1 MVFNKLPKEMRRTLA
16 LTLAAS
22 MVATGTQ
29 TPVLADQVQEVSAQE
44 VQNTQTEAGEKQN
57 VQAAEQQE
65 EVPGAEQQ
73 AGTVGQAEAEESVD
87 ENLDDTVSAN
97 TMASINNKTSDTED
111 LDAEEVIDEEI
122 NIDMAAEADNATY
135 VEIAVTSG
143 DEENGKLSCGF
154 EFNKAT
160 MTARLVKIV
169 PAKEAVNRPKFAED
183 ADEKDK
189 RVTLKLDQ
197 VTDDDGNV
205 YTVTSIY
212 NDAGICGSNIPMIDL
227 VIGANVATI
236 GKNAFRNNPVRS
248 LTFEAGS
255 GLSEIGDYAFSTSYL
270 EDDIVIPQKVKSIGE
285 GAFQGTACT
294 NVRFVANTVTTSV
307 GKSAFANCKKLET
320 VLFDDSYAMTEMG
333 ESIFEG
339 CTKLQTVSGFPAGV
353 TKVPDSC
360 FSGDSELTKVEYANI
375 AAVTEIGKSAFMKC
389 QKLEADE
396 AYNPIGENV
405 ISIGASAFAGCG
417 STYKIAAED
426 YTCFTEITIPAGVTK
441 LEASTFANCTTLE
454 KVTFADENR
463 VVEIGDSCF
472 EGDTAL
478 TICELPAQLEKLG
491 NASFSKTALT
501 SVRIP
506 ATLKIANSPFAEC
519 QKIKSIQWGTET
531 AKVTKVVDTL
541 FQNLKSAIEVDFAD
555 QITEIGAS
563 AFASSS
569 ITGVNGTG
577 KVETV
582 NEKGFM
588 NCNTLVGEVNMPA
601 LTQIYAYAF
610 SGVGATDFIISND
623 VMVIDEGAFA
633 KCSNLKSMNIAAGV
647 ADVDLGNMTK
657 LGQIGKNAFSGC
669 QAIVSLQLPGTV
681 TKIEEGAF
689 SGLTALANV
698 KFKDNGEKGTTTIG
712 TSAFS
717 GCTNLVD
724 VETAS
729 NVGVIDNN
737 AFSDCVKLMRLKL
750 ADGLQTIG
758 NSAFAGCKRLEG
770 ALPDGT
776 EEEYEIV
783 EEKRVKLPNPN
794 AQLVIPESVTTIGD
808 SAFANCYN
816 DDETHTPEGGSEKV
830 YKIGIKSVTI
840 AGNPAGTTIG
850 ASAFAGCQNLT
861 KLTLGEGVTGL
872 GDSALKDTRLE
883 EITIP
888 ATFETGT
895 AKNSPFTSRENSTLK
910 KVTFADGIQVIPQ
923 YFLNNITT
931 LTEIEIPASVQKI
944 GDHAFAGCSSLKTVT
959 FKDEAASKLTTIDTS
974 AFEDCS
980 LMTLFKLPEGVITIN
995 ASAFKNCENVEFA
1008 ELPEGLI
1015 TIGKSAFENCEGIQ
1029 ISKMPAITT
1038 LDDKAFAGCV
1048 CIQGLELDTSNL
1060 VTINAT
1066 AFEGCTSLT
1075 SVQIDGGEK
1084 KQTTI
1089 ADGAFA
1095 TCENLNWVII
1105 NNIKSVGKKAFTN
1118 LPISILEINQV
1129 DAIGESAFAGCDKLE
1144 NPVIQNTK
1152 TIGAS
1157 AFAGAGYVKETGA
1170 EETDNEVRLYNI
1182 QNVGSRAFEN
1192 SKFTAADICDLNAV
1206 TTYKDQ
1212 ETKVEYSPF
1221 AKSSIKSVR
1230 FNGAA
1235 NNTVCANAF
1244 KNVTSLQSV
1253 KLAYCLAYD
1262 NISTIDTSAFEG
1274 CVNLT
1279 DINLSDELTT
1289 INGLAFYNTGL
1300 TEITVPASLTK
1311 ITAASAA
1318 GKTVSP
1324 FAGGVLRKVTFA
1336 DGVTKSLQGM
1346 FMGTTSLEEVVLP
1359 ESLKT
1364 IDQNTFKDC
1373 SGLKKLSVVKS
1384 DQETGEYVAAEEN
1397 VLDTVETINAGA
1409 FNGCSSLE
1417 TLTLKNVAK
1426 IDSNETNRTFGGCTS
1441 LKNISVTG
1449 VTTTDNTG
1457 KAAPGTIIGVSAF
1470 KDNKALKDIKLDT
1483 IKTIS
1488 QDAFRG
1494 CGVAQD
1500 DTTDPAK
1507 LTLNNVTGIGAL
1519 AFYGCGFKEVQIPRQ
1534 LSSVTIGRIDGVDY
1548 GPFAGGKLE
1557 NISFEKFMTTMP
1569 DNLCLNTQSLKTINL
1584 QAVKTT
1590 LRTIGK
1596 NAFKGCIGVETVTI
1610 PKIVTTVSESAFE
1623 DCSGLTDVTVAAQ
1636 AINAKAFAGCTNL
1649 KTVKLEEGVTT
1660 IQGMVFANTQID
1672 TITIPSTLTTAGI
1685 TKDGTV
1691 EKGPFAGTMIATVHG
1706 ADDSDGIENGATI
1719 LPETKKIP
1727 DNLFLGCNSII
1738 DVQIPSTVT
1747 DIGQKAFKDAVNVE
1761 TVTFHVNTE
1770 SGTPAGIQT
1779 IGISAFDGCNS
1790 LKEITL
1796 PETVTDVMQGAFANE
1811 KSVTRVDMSKAKSL
1825 KKWDK
1830 ETFKNDTALQEIA
1843 LPAVSSITAIPDG
1856 AFAGCTSLTGE
1867 NLEIPKNIVT
1877 ITANAFKESGLR
1889 KLYIPNQITAIGA
1902 SAFESCKDL
1911 ENVHISN
1918 NITIINQNTFK
1929 NCEKLLKVEIP
1940 VKVAE
1945 IGTNAFYGSGLRDV
1959 YIFGDPKIGGGITNT
1974 YAGMKNQLSV
1984 FENQLIDE
1992 TATLSHH
1999 VFNTGFTIH
2008 GGKGTKLKTAF
2019 FGTYCTKT
2027 DGPTVLSAADS
2038 KGTLA
2043 VYSTSTG
2050 NEDLPCMSWDSL
2062 DEDIYSAKT
2071 VKLNQTELV
2080 MMAKNK
2086 KTLVATVVPVDETKE
2101 DAVMNAL
2108 TWESSDTKVAT
2119 VDKNGVVSAVAEGTA
2134 VITAKAGN
2142 AKAECS
2148 IEVRSPITSIIMTED
2163 GGKDSLT
2170 SLIMEGGD
2178 SKYVTFTVTKDN
2190 KQTSDQYMVTA
2201 VDPSVVSI
2209 EKVDKNSDIYVIKA
2223 LKKGKTDI
2231 VCNAT
2236 DDSGFSK
2243 TFAVTVGSTQHI
2255 VRDLSEFTNNN
2266 ADDTGTYEANTQ
2278 DSWTYHV
2285 DGVSEIR
2292 ITFNDLTEVEPGKD
2306 YLLIYD
2312 KDGNTNLYDGDSKTN
2327 GVATVE
2333 EDGTVKYTDKQLA
2346 NKTVTV
2352 KGDTVRIRIV
2362 SDESGERYGF
2372 KVNNVVTKNT
2382 ITYVLNGGLTRNNPN
2397 PYSYSSDATEPII
2410 LKAATREDAIF
2421 VGWYTDKACTIPIT
2435 EIKPGIGG
2443 VTVYA
2448 KWQENPAV
2456 IYKLNGAPDSVNKQN
2471 PKYVPFDN
2479 EEEIVLQAI
2488 EREGY
2493 TFLGWYTDKECTK
2506 QITAIPA
2513 HTKVALT
2520 IYAKWEKKTAPAEPT
2535 PTPTPTP
2542 VPTPEPSKVPTPQ
2555 PSKTPAPEPSKT
2567 PSQEPAK
2574 TPENKPAKA
2583 GTQLSAAEAGASYQ
2597 VVSEDEKQ
2605 PTVVYT
2611 APADKNVK
2619 KITVPA
2625 TITVG
2630 GITYKVESVAPDA
2643 FKNCRKLT
2651 SVKISAGVQKIGKN
2665 AFSGCS
2671 KLSSVT
2677 IGKDVTEI
2685 GAGAFANCK
2694 ALKKITIPAAVTKIG
2709 KKAFNKCKKLKT
2721 VTIKTKKLKT
2731 VGSSAFKGIAKKA
2744 VIKLPK
2750 AKKAA
2755 YKKLLKKKYD
2765 KTTKL
2770 K

>member
-29 TPVLADQVQEVSAQE
+29 TPVLADQVQEVSVQE
-44 VQNTQTEAGEKQN
+44 VQNAQTEAGEEQN
-57 VQAAEQQE
+57 VRAAEQQE
-65 EVPGAEQQ
+65 EVPVAEEQT
-73 AGTVGQAEAEESVD
+73 GTEESVQKQ
-87 ENLDDTVSAN
+87 TMSAN
-97 TMASINNKTSDTED
+97 EVNPVDPVTTGLEEQENEPELLMVDEEEVDAGTATESSATNIDMEVIDQNGEVKAVSCGFRFSSSGGENIARLVAIVPTSNEEKKPGTSDT
-111 LDAEEVIDEEI
+111 
-122 NIDMAAEADNATY
+122 
-135 VEIAVTSG
+135 VTLNV
-143 DEENGKLSCGF
+143 DTITVTE
-154 EFNKAT
+154 
-160 MTARLVKIV
+160 
-169 PAKEAVNRPKFAED
+169 ED
-183 ADEKDK
+183 AQGKDVAPGTYK
-189 RVTLKLDQ
+189 INT
-197 VTDDDGNV
+197 
-205 YTVTSIY
+205 IY
-212 NDAGICGSNIPMIDL
+212 NDGSSGVCGSGLPKIEL
-227 VIGANVATI
+227 VVGPNVTEI
-236 GKNAFRNNPVRS
+236 GKNAFLNSPVVS
-248 LTFEAGS
+248 LRFDDKS
-255 GLSEIGDYAFSTSYL
+255 NLREIGESAFSSGNLAGEIT
-270 EDDIVIPQKVKSIGE
+270 IPKSVQTIGQSAFSKSKCTKVSFEENSALTTIGE
-285 GAFQGTACT
+285 GVFASCT
-294 NVRFVANTVTTSV
+294 ELTEVAAYPSSITYIPKNTFISDAKLTRVD
-307 GKSAFANCKKLET
+307 FADDNKLET
-320 VLFDDSYAMTEMG
+320 IG
-333 ESIFEG
+333 ESAFSGCGALISDESYTPIKSEVSTIGAAAFKGCNGAGFKEIAIPKKVTTLEDSTFEG
-339 CTKLQTVSGFPAGV
+339 CTKLETVAF
-353 TKVPDSC
+353 
-360 FSGDSELTKVEYANI
+360 TKVEGKDSVTKIGANCFKGDMALTECALPSHLEQVGTSAYSNTSI
-375 AAVTEIGKSAFMKC
+375 TSVHIPKTLTTADAPFADCKKITSITWDEGTKKVVDTLFKNLSCPAEEGAEPIRVELIDSITEVGTSAFENSKISTVNGAGVITVGNSAFSNNTKLEKIELNACQEVGISAFQNCKGVTGKLEMPSLVKIHQSAFSNVGVSEFVISENLELLDESSFAKCTNLYSINSTNDNVDLSRMLKLKEIGKSAF
-389 QKLEADE
+389 
-396 AYNPIGENV
+396 
-405 ISIGASAFAGCG
+405 SGCERIVG
-417 STYKIAAED
+417 
-426 YTCFTEITIPAGVTK
+426 
-441 LEASTFANCTTLE
+441 L
-454 KVTFADENR
+454 
-463 VVEIGDSCF
+463 
-472 EGDTAL
+472 
-478 TICELPAQLEKLG
+478 QLG
-491 NASFSKTALT
+491 
-501 SVRIP
+501 
-506 ATLKIANSPFAEC
+506 
-519 QKIKSIQWGTET
+519 
-531 AKVTKVVDTL
+531 
-541 FQNLKSAIEVDFAD
+541 SAIEKVGE
-555 QITEIGAS
+555 Q
-563 AFASSS
+563 AFA
-569 ITGVNGTG
+569 
-577 KVETV
+577 
-582 NEKGFM
+582 
-588 NCNTLVGEVNMPA
+588 
-601 LTQIYAYAF
+601 
-610 SGVGATDFIISND
+610 
-623 VMVIDEGAFA
+623 
-633 KCSNLKSMNIAAGV
+633 
-647 ADVDLGNMTK
+647 
-657 LGQIGKNAFSGC
+657 
-669 QAIVSLQLPGTV
+669 
-681 TKIEEGAF
+681 
-689 SGLTALANV
+689 GLTALTEL
-698 KFKDNGEKGTTTIG
+698 KFTESDSDTAGSMMIG
-712 TSAFS
+712 TAAFS
-717 GCTNLVD
+717 GCTNLVK
-724 VETAS
+724 VTIPKYIGE
-729 NVGVIDNN
+729 
-737 AFSDCVKLMRLKL
+737 
-750 ADGLQTIG
+750 IG
-758 NSAFAGCKRLEG
+758 NSAFSGCIKLMRLNLAEGIQTIGKQAFSGCTRLEG
-770 ALPDGT
+770 ALESGSLLDKD
-776 EEEYEIV
+776 EYTYIG
-783 EEKRVKLPNPN
+783 PNGATIILSDQN
-794 AQLVIPESVTTIGD
+794 ACLVIPESVTQIGEGT
-808 SAFANCYN
+808 FENCAAA
-816 DDETHTPEGGSEKV
+816 DLEEIGGKS
-830 YKIGIKSVTI
+830 YIIGIKNVNI
-840 AGNPAGTTIG
+840 KGNKDKGTTIG

-872 GDSALKDTRLE
+872 GDSALKDTRLK

-888 ATFETGT
+888 STFETGT
-895 AKNSPFTSRENSTLK
+895 AKNSPFTSGENSTLK

-944 GDHAFAGCSSLKTVT
+944 GDHAFADCSNLKTVT
-959 FKDEAASKLTTIDTS
+959 FKEQDASKLTTIDTS
-974 AFEDCS
+974 AFEGCS
-980 LMTLFKLPEGVITIN
+980 LMTLSKLPEGVTTIN
-995 ASAFKNCENVEFA
+995 ASAFKNCKNVEFA

-1015 TIGKSAFENCEGIQ
+1015 TIGKSAFENCVGVQ

-1038 LDDKAFAGCV
+1038 LDDKAFTGCV
-1048 CIQGLELDTSNL
+1048 CIQNLKLDTSNL

-1066 AFEGCTSLT
+1066 AFEGCTGLSR
-1075 SVQIDGGEK
+1075 VQIDGGEK

-1095 TCENLNWVII
+1095 TCENLKWVFI

-1118 LPISILEINQV
+1118 LPISTLEINQV
-1129 DAIGESAFAGCDKLE
+1129 DAIGESAFAGCNKLE

-1170 EETDNEVRLYNI
+1170 EEADNEVKLYNI

-1235 NNTVCANAF
+1235 NSTVCANAF

-1253 KLAYCLAYD
+1253 KLAKALGPES
-1262 NISTIDTSAFEG
+1262 ITIIAASAFEG

-1426 IDSNETNRTFGGCTS
+1426 IDSSDTNRTFGGCTS
-1441 LKNISVTG
+1441 LKKVSVTG

-1457 KAAPGTIIGVSAF
+1457 KTTLSTTIGTSAF
-1470 KDNKALKDIKLDT
+1470 KDNKALKEINLDT
-1483 IKTIS
+1483 IKTVS
-1488 QDAFRG
+1488 QEAFRG
-1494 CGVAQD
+1494 CGVAD
-1500 DTTDPAK
+1500 DGTDPAT
-1507 LTLNNVTGIGAL
+1507 LTLNNVNAIGAL
-1519 AFYGCGFKEVQIPRQ
+1519 AFYGCGFKAVQIPRQ
-1534 LSSVTIGRIDGVDY
+1534 LTSVATGKINGVEY

-1557 NISFEKFMTTMP
+1557 TVSFGTLINTIP
-1569 DNLCLNTQSLKTINL
+1569 DNLCMNTTSLQKIELQS
-1584 QAVKTT
+1584 VKAS

-1596 NAFKGCIGVETVTI
+1596 NAFKGCTSVEEVTI
-1610 PKIVTTVSESAFE
+1610 PKGILTVSNSAFE
-1623 DCSGLTDVTVAAQ
+1623 GCSGLTDVTIAAKT
-1636 AINAKAFAGCTNL
+1636 INAKAFAECTNL
-1649 KTVKLEEGVTT
+1649 KAVKMEEGVTT
-1660 IQGMVFANTQID
+1660 IQGMAFANTQISAV
-1672 TITIPSTLTTAGI
+1672 TIPSTLTTAGT
-1685 TKDGTV
+1685 TKEGTI

-1706 ADDSDGIENGATI
+1706 QTEDSTEVQEGATI

-1727 DNLFLGCNSII
+1727 DNLFLGCTSII
-1738 DVQIPSTVT
+1738 DVQIPETVT
-1747 DIGQKAFKDAVNVE
+1747 EIGQKAFKDASSVE
-1761 TVTFHVNTE
+1761 NVTFAVNTE
-1770 SGTPAGIQT
+1770 TGKVKGVEK
-1779 IGISAFDGCNS
+1779 IGISAFDGCSS
-1790 LKEITL
+1790 LQELVL
-1796 PETVTDVMQGAFANE
+1796 PETVTEVLQGAFANE
-1811 KSVTRVDMSKAKSL
+1811 GALAKADMSRAASL

-1830 ETFKNDTALQEIA
+1830 ESFKGDTALAEVV
-1843 LPAVSSITAIPDG
+1843 LPTAGGITAIPDG

-1867 NLEIPKNIVT
+1867 NLKIPKNIVT
-1877 ITANAFKESGLR
+1877 ITANAFKESGLK
-1889 KLYIPNQITAIGA
+1889 KLYIPNQVTMIGA
-1902 SAFESCKDL
+1902 SAFEACKNL
-1911 ENVHISN
+1911 EDVHISN
-1918 NITIINQNTFK
+1918 NISIISQSTFK
-1929 NCEKLLKVEIP
+1929 NCEKLEKIEIP
-1940 VKVAE
+1940 VKVE
-1945 IGTNAFYGSGLRDV
+1945 KIGTNAFYGSGLKDV
-1959 YIFGDPKIGGGITNT
+1959 YIFGDPEIGGGITNT

-1984 FENQLIDE
+1984 FEKEVVDE
-1992 TATLSHH
+1992 TASAVSQHI
-1999 VFNTGFTIH
+1999 FNADFTIH
-2008 GGKGTKLKTAF
+2008 GAENTKLKTAF
-2019 FGTYCTKT
+2019 FDTYRTET
-2027 DGPTVLSAADS
+2027 DGPSVPNVADG
-2038 KGTLA
+2038 KGTIA
-2043 VYSTSTG
+2043 IYSTSLTNTG
-2050 NEDLPCMSWDSL
+2050 LPCMKWDSL
-2062 DEDIYSAKT
+2062 DEAVYRAAAI
-2071 VKLNQTELV
+2071 KLDQSELT
-2080 MMAKNK
+2080 MMLKNK
-2086 KTLVATVVPVDETKE
+2086 KAMVASVIPADETKE
-2101 DAVMNAL
+2101 DSVLDAL
-2108 TWESSDTKVAT
+2108 TWESSDEKIAKVDA
-2119 VDKNGVVSAVAEGTA
+2119 NGVITANAEGT
-2134 VITAKAGN
+2134 VTITAKAGDV
-2142 AKAECS
+2142 KAECKVKV
-2148 IEVRSPITSIIMTED
+2148 ISPINTCVMQKE
-2163 GGKDSLT
+2163 GGTDSLT
-2170 SLIMEGGD
+2170 SLALRGGE
-2178 SKYVTFTVTKDN
+2178 SITVTFDVQKSN
-2190 KQTSDQYMVTA
+2190 KQASDEYTIKA
-2201 VDPSVVSI
+2201 GDASVISV
-2209 EKVDKNSDIYVIKA
+2209 EKKDKISNTYVITA
-2223 LKKGKTDI
+2223 LKKGKTSI
-2231 VCNAT
+2231 ICSAT
-2236 DDSGFSK
+2236 DGSEFTK
-2243 TFAVTVGSTQHI
+2243 TFDVTVDSTQHI
-2255 VRDLSEFTNNN
+2255 VADPTKFTNNN
-2266 ADDTGTYEANTQ
+2266 EDGSHNYEANTK

-2285 DGVSEIR
+2285 DGVSEIK
-2292 ITFNDLTEVEPGKD
+2292 ITFDPVTEVEPD
-2306 YLLIYD
+2306 HDFILVYD
-2312 KDGNTNLYDGDSKTN
+2312 KDGKSLLYDGDTAVN
-2327 GVATVE
+2327 GVATVVT
-2333 EDGTVKYTDKQLA
+2333 EDSTVKYMYTGDQLDDR
-2346 NKTVTV
+2346 TFTV
-2352 KGDTVRIRIV
+2352 KGDTVRVQI
-2362 SDESGERYGF
+2362 DADASGEHYGF
-2372 KVNNVVTKNT
+2372 KVSKVVTKNT
-2382 ITYVLNGGLTRNNPN
+2382 IDYKLNGGLTKNNPN
-2397 PYSYSSDATEPII
+2397 PYSFSSDSTEPII
-2410 LKAATREDAIF
+2410 LKDATREDAIF

-2520 IYAKWEKKTAPAEPT
+2520 IYAKWEKKTAPAE

-2731 VGSSAFKGIAKKA
+2731 VGGSAFKGIAKKA